1 MSARE
6 FLPWVPG
13 DRALAAT
20 PAATG
25 DDAGRSAP
33 LGEVAARGALRGEDV
48 ARGALRGEDVTPRA
62 LPDEVD
68 ADTPVDA
75 RRRELLKLLGLGG
88 LVFAAG
94 PLGVRRLEAAD
105 ANLMALGEADPWEA
119 HAYVRIAEDG
129 IVTITCHRSE
139 MGQGIRT
146 TMPMIIADE
155 MEADWSRCRV
165 EQGDGDEK
173 KYGSQNTDG
182 STSIRDF
189 LFKYREAGA
198 TVRALLEDAAAKEWG
213 VSPQHVTARNGVVV
227 HEATGRTKSFG
238 ALVATARALAM
249 PSRERV
255 RVKAPAE
262 RRWQGRKMTS
272 IDLVPV
278 TTGRAT
284 YGADVILPGMKTA
297 VIARPPVWGGTVASV
312 DDRAALAVP
321 GVERVVRI
329 PEAPMPG
336 GYLPLGGVAVVARNT
351 WAAIKGRDALKVT
364 WKHGPNADYDSVDY
378 KATLL
383 ASVRVPGK
391 PGRTNGAVG
400 PALASASRKVS
411 AEYYVP
417 HLSHAQM
424 EPVAA
429 VARVD
434 GKKVEAWAPT
444 QSPQDA
450 RNTIAQFLKV
460 DVADVTVHVTLLGG
474 AFGRKSKPDFIC
486 EAAYLARE
494 VGAPVRVQWTR
505 EDDLRNSYLHSVAA
519 HRLEAGLDATG
530 KVSAWLHRS
539 AYPSISATFA
549 PDVPGA
555 GPDEL
560 TNGASDVPFD
570 IPNMSVEVCPAVA
583 HTRIGWMRS
592 VNAIHHGFAIGSFVD
607 ELAHAARKDP
617 VEFLVALLGADR
629 QVDLSKHGLV
639 APASNYGASW
649 TDHPLDSG
657 RARRV
662 LQLAAARGAWGT
674 PLPRGRGRGVAVHR
688 SFLSYIAMVVEV
700 EVLPDGTVLV
710 PRATVGVDAGFVA
723 NPDRARAQMEGA
735 LVMAMS
741 NTLYSEISFREGR
754 VVQGNY
760 RDYQV
765 TRMRAAP
772 RVVDVHIVPSE
783 GLPGGIGEPGV
794 PPAGAA
800 IANAIFAATGVRV
813 RELPVGRQLAGWS
826 SRGTT
831 NES

>member
-1 MSARE
+1 MSARD
-6 FLPWVPG
+6 FLPW
-13 DRALAAT
+13 LAAD
-20 PAATG
+20 PSAMADGVLHEATHMVPEH
-25 DDAGRSAP
+25 DDTVNAGRRDLVKM
-33 LGEVAARGALRGEDV
+33 LGM
-48 ARGALRGEDVTPRA
+48 
-62 LPDEVD
+62 
-68 ADTPVDA
+68 
-75 RRRELLKLLGLGG
+75 GG
-88 LVFAAG
+88 LLIAAG

-105 ANLMALGEADPWEA
+105 RLFGIRGAAESWEP

-129 IVTITCHRSE
+129 IVTILCHRSE

-155 MEADWSRCRV
+155 MEADWSKCRV
-165 EQGDGDEK
+165 MQADGDEK

-198 TVRALLEDAAAKEWG
+198 TVRALLEDAAAKEWA
-213 VSPQHVTARNGVVV
+213 VSADTVKARNGVVV
-227 HEATGRTKSFG
+227 HEFTGRTKAFG
-238 ALVATARALAM
+238 ALVATARGIAM
-249 PSRERV
+249 PAKERV
-255 RVKAPAE
+255 RVKQPAE

-284 YGADVILPGMKTA
+284 YGADVALPGMMTA
-297 VIARPPVWGGTVASV
+297 VIARPPVWGGKVVSV
-312 DDRAALAVP
+312 DDSAALKVA

-329 PEAPMPG
+329 PETPIPG
-336 GYLPLGGVAVVARNT
+336 AYLPLGGVAVVAKNT
-351 WAAIKGRDALKVT
+351 WAAIKGRDALTIT
-364 WKHGPNADYDSVDY
+364 WDHGPNASYDSTAY
-378 KATLL
+378 KATLME
-383 ASVRVPGK
+383 SVRKPGQA
-391 PGRTNGAVG
+391 GRTNGDADA
-400 PALASASRKVS
+400 ALASASRKLS

-429 VARVD
+429 VARVE
-434 GKKVEAWAPT
+434 GGKVEAWAPT

-450 RNTIAQFLKV
+450 RNTLAQYLKV
-460 DVADVTVHVTLLGG
+460 DAANVTVHVTLLGG

-519 HRLEAGLDATG
+519 HHLEAGMDGSG
-530 KVSAWLHRS
+530 KVTAWLHRS

-549 PDVPGA
+549 PNVPGP

-560 TNGASDVPFD
+560 TNGASDIPFD
-570 IPNMSVEVCPAVA
+570 IANMSVEACPAVA
-583 HTRIGWMRS
+583 HTRIGWYRS

-607 ELAHAARKDP
+607 ELAHAAGKDS
-617 VEFLVALLGADR
+617 VTFLVSLMGKDR
-629 QVDLSKHGLV
+629 QVDLSKAGLV

-662 LQLAAARGAWGT
+662 LQLAAEKSGWGT
-674 PLPRGRGRGVAVHR
+674 SLPRGRGRGVAVHR
-688 SFLSYIAMVVEV
+688 SFLSYITMVVEV

-710 PRATVGVDAGFVA
+710 PRATVAVDAGFVA
-723 NPDRARAQMEGA
+723 NPDRAKAQMEGA

-741 NTLYSEISFREGR
+741 NTLYSEISFQQGT
-754 VVQGNY
+754 VVQSNY

-772 RVVDVHIVPSE
+772 RVVDVHLMESE

-800 IANAIFAATGVRV
+800 IANAIYAATGVRV
-813 RELPVGRQLAGWS
+813 RELPVGRQLAGWQS
-826 SRGTT
+826 KAT
-831 NES
+831 E